1 VSAHPKRR
9 TVFNYISC
17 EGTALHNLY
26 GIAPSMAAAH
36 NGRNIGTYMH
46 SGEQFEKGQLQ
57 YLSPGCNGFLS
68 VVTLEFLLPILVAH
82 H

>member
-1 VSAHPKRR
+1 
-9 TVFNYISC
+9 
-17 EGTALHNLY
+17 
-26 GIAPSMAAAH
+26 
-36 NGRNIGTYMH
+36 MH